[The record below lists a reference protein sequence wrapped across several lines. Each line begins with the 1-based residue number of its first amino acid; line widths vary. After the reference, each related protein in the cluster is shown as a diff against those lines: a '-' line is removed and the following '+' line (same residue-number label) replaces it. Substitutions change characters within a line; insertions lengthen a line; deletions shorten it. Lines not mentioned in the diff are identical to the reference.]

1 MKYYQKTVTMAIM
14 PILLLSGAF
23 ALGDANPGLQM
34 FEEIDAMDGEQGLY
48 QEGRSACPSGWSKYR
63 SHCFRYISTERTWAE
78 FEQFFVYQGDN
89 LASVHSLWLCSDGSR
104 FDFTNW
110 SKGQPDIY
118 EGKQNCLYFNYGA
131 EKPTFCTSEGIKTF
145 TPTLSC
151 GNRTGESAIS
161 QACTHKLTRTHI
173 KQNK

>member
-1 MKYYQKTVTMAIM
+1 MVNLFLICRRWEVRATALNRAQVSRCLRKLM
-14 PILLLSGAF
+14 LLRIQLTLEGT
-23 ALGDANPGLQM
+23 
-34 FEEIDAMDGEQGLY
+34 
-48 QEGRSACPSGWSKYR
+48 EGRSACPSGWSKYR

-131 EKPTFCTSEGIKTF
+131 EKRWDDGICSTK
-145 TPTLSC
+145 LS
-151 GNRTGESAIS
+151 
-161 QACTHKLTRTHI
+161 CTHKLTRTHI